1 MKGTRALESCRLVPA
16 GKLWAIFYSLYEPG
30 SKFIFEQLPTKK
42 FVLICE
48 NLERLHLN
56 VLKIEFVANLAFY
69 WSNSSPVFDIFEAA
83 PNLIDL
89 YLLNSTLS
97 TLVCLKFLAFQNIT
111 DRKF

>member
-1 MKGTRALESCRLVPA
+1 M
-16 GKLWAIFYSLYEPG
+16 
-30 SKFIFEQLPTKK
+30 
-42 FVLICE
+42 
-48 NLERLHLN
+48 
-56 VLKIEFVANLAFY
+56 LKIKFVANLVFTGQIV
-69 WSNSSPVFDIFEAA
+69 VFDIFEAA